1 MQMVRRTK
9 TKSAFR
15 LDQKFGLR
23 WAASAATCAALLLAG
38 AALSTPVRA
47 RPNAESAMKEAT
59 SLLSEAG
66 KESSRPAYSP
76 GHGVAF
82 KPADHVFVKS
92 ALAVDFTYREATV
105 TLPLFRG
112 RSPDGKDAFY
122 IITDASDFAV
132 AKRMGV
138 NYASKLAAAKGSPGV
153 QNVSLQDGIM
163 KFAGQVDFSPK
174 YRLAAGD
181 PPSYFPPKVAN
192 PGGVADDQW
201 SSIVVLPSGLVL
213 NAQIVQNNS
222 GRHNRVKAI
231 DTRARTVTLSILDGV
246 QGGKQYFY
254 HLVTDASAAV
264 PAVLEKGVFA
274 PKLAKI
280 PQFGKS
286 LPGEKSALLGFS
298 PVLNGRTDKGSG
310 EDQGFSTA
318 LANGVDPIN
327 VFPIGPDNGNRS
339 RENNYSPLWDAH
351 VSMWT
356 QAAIDA
362 GKVHR
367 IHSMDEQKSLIRKG
381 LLTSASINPSGPGNP
396 FVGGLR
402 PTQAIINCPVI
413 AQPDLPPQ

>member
-1 MQMVRRTK
+1 MKLATFAAVLMLS
-9 TKSAFR
+9 SAAVPFAA
-15 LDQKFGLR
+15 
-23 WAASAATCAALLLAG
+23 AASEAQALKDAS
-38 AALSTPVRA
+38 AIQT
-47 RPNAESAMKEAT
+47 AESKET
-59 SLLSEAG
+59 G
-66 KESSRPAYSP
+66 QPAYSP
-76 GHGVAF
+76 GHGANF
-82 KPADHVFVKS
+82 KPSDHVFVKS
-92 ALAVDFTYREATV
+92 ALAVDFTYRNASV

-112 RSPDGKDAFY
+112 LSPQGKDVFY
-122 IITDASDFAV
+122 IITEASDFEV
-132 AKRMGV
+132 ARRMGV
-138 NYASKLAAAKGSPGV
+138 NYAPKLAEAIGSPGV
-153 QNVSLQDGIM
+153 QNVTLQDGIM
-163 KFAGQVDFSPK
+163 KFAGNVDFSPK
-174 YRLAAGD
+174 YKVVAGD
-181 PPSYFPPKVAN
+181 PPGYFPPKVAN

-213 NAQIVQNNS
+213 NAQIVQNDS

-231 DTRARTVTLSILDGV
+231 DTEARTVTLSILDGV

-280 PQFGKS
+280 PQFGQS

-318 LANGVDPIN
+318 LGNDIDPIN
-327 VFPIGPDNGNRS
+327 VFPIGPDNEDRS
-339 RENNYSPLWDAH
+339 PKNNYSPLWDAH

-367 IHSMDEQKSLIRKG
+367 IHSMDEQKSLIREG
-381 LLTSASINPSGPGNP
+381 LLTSASINPPGPGNP
-396 FVGGLR
+396 YVGDLR

-413 AQPDLPPQ
+413 AHPDLPPQ